1 MADLEVRVCRW
12 MRRGGCSLENLL
24 SLMCGDWLHRL
35 GRDYLIAKPKF
46 SAIPESTPL
55 SKAVQG
61 LLGKDGA

>member
-1 MADLEVRVCRW
+1 
-12 MRRGGCSLENLL
+12 MRRGGCLLENLL
-24 SLMCGDWLHRL
+24 SLMCGNWLHRL

-55 SKAVQG
+55 FKAVQG